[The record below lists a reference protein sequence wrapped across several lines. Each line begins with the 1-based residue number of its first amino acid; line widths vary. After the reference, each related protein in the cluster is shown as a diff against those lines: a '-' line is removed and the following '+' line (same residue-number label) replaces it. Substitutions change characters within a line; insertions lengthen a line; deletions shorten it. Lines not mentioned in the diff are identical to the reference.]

1 MSRQGVF
8 NFLEEAVTVF
18 FMTAGPVLGA
28 VIALVFLVGLIYGTF
43 YILFR

>member
-28 VIALVFLVGLIYGTF
+28 IIALAFLVGLAYGTF
-43 YILFR
+43 YIIFR

>member
-18 FMTAGPVLGA
+18 FLTAGPVLGG
-28 VIALVFLVGLIYGTF
+28 VIALVFLISLIYGTF
-43 YILFR
+43 YILFP